1 MAFVKFVGKHAD
13 RRVCVLF
20 RQVPGEDHMCLLIY
34 PDQIHAH
41 WQDAIQK
48 VLESPIAQQ
57 GEEFADALHRS
68 YLPDGRPILETLHQ
82 ERMIKKVRTSD
93 IVMTPNQSSTIRLNE
108 LNQMLNEMKQGEDAI
123 KRMAQNDASRGMVAP
138 EVKRAAEAEYKKTQ
152 AQKATDAQPFVAGNN
167 GALSDRDIAANM
179 LAQAK
184 RMEIEAKSLV
194 AEAARMKKDA
204 ERMDP
209 HVVSKSVPVAPAEAE
224 VVATTKIK
232 RTRGPN
238 KPKTVVADATQ

>member
-1 MAFVKFVGKHAD
+1 MAFVKFVGKHSD

-108 LNQMLNEMKQGEDAI
+108 LNKMLNEMKQGEDAI

-138 EVKRAAEAEYKKTQ
+138 EVKRAAEAEYKKNQ
-152 AQKATDAQPFVAGNN
+152 AQPTPATQPFVASNS

-209 HVVSKSVPVAPAEAE
+209 HVVAKSEPVPEPVIPSE
-224 VVATTKIK
+224 TTAKVK

>member
-1 MAFVKFVGKHAD
+1 MAFTKFVGKHGD

-20 RQVPGEDHMCLLIY
+20 RQVPGEDHMCLIIY

-48 VLESPIAQQ
+48 VLESDMAQQ

-93 IVMTPNQSSTIRLNE
+93 VIMTPNQASNIRLDE
-108 LNQMLNEMKQGEDAI
+108 LNKMLNEMKQGADAV
-123 KRMAQNDASRGMVAP
+123 KRMAENDASRGMVAP
-138 EVKRAAEAEYKKTQ
+138 EVKRAAEAEYKKSQ
-152 AQKATDAQPFVAGNN
+152 GQKTPATAPFIAGND

-184 RMEIEAKSLV
+184 RMEVEAKAMV

-204 ERMDP
+204 EKMDP
-209 HVVSKSVPVAPAEAE
+209 NVVTKGTPAPVATSTEPVKA
-224 VVATTKIK
+224 K

-238 KPKTVVADATQ
+238 KSKTVVADAAQ